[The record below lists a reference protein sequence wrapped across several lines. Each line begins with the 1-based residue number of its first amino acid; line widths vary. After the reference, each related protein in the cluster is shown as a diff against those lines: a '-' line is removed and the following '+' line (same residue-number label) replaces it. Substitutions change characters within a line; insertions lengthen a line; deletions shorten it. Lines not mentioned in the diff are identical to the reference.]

1 MWYPYFQGLLESI
14 ASEPQLSIVLQN
26 NCSRSRVSGK
36 ESQKNLIFL
45 KSLGVEKMATT
56 IGGWELVCD
65 IDWGFMLWGS
75 DWFYGYFEVSNC
87 RFIV

>member
-1 MWYPYFQGLLESI
+1 MSFFERFAKQLQPEQGF
-14 ASEPQLSIVLQN
+14 
-26 NCSRSRVSGK
+26 RRK
-36 ESQKNLIFL
+36 SQKNLIFL
-45 KSLGVEKMATT
+45 KSLGVEKMTTT

-65 IDWGFMLWGS
+65 IDWGFMLRGS